1 MVAVHWRL
9 AQSNIGNL
17 GYEGLDYY
25 MKATVAH
32 DFDRAWK
39 IGKKMRS
46 LVNHAYIYCKA
57 SSRIYSVP
65 IHVDLNTSKV
75 VLIHEKGVVL
85 DHSNIVY
92 GFRHSDCEPYFGD
105 AGVMRHKFYTLSD
118 LSESYN

>member
-1 MVAVHWRL
+1 MVAVHWRI
-9 AQSNIGNL
+9 AQSNIGTP
-17 GYEGLDYY
+17 GYEGLEYY
-25 MKATVAH
+25 MKSKGPH
-32 DFDRAWK
+32 NFDRAWK
-39 IGKKMRS
+39 IGKKMRE

-65 IHVDLNTSKV
+65 IEVDLDSSEV
-75 VLIHEKGVVL
+75 VFLHEEGVVL

-105 AGVMRHKFYTLSD
+105 AGVMRHKFYTYSD